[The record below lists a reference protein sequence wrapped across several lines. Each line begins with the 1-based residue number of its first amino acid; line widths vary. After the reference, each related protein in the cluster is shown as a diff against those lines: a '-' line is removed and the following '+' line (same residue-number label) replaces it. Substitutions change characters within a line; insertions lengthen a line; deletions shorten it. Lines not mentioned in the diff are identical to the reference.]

1 MDKIAKTS
9 VLFDIYGCLLTD
21 KKRKTMELY
30 NEDNLSLAEIAE
42 EFGISRAAVYDSIRS
57 TENTLSGYEEKLGL
71 LNSFEQRS
79 RIKENISSLMSDLR
93 SAVTRGESGERITEI
108 LDGMEEL
115 LGKLED

>member
-9 VLFDIYGCLLTD
+9 VLFDIYGGLLTD

-30 NEDNLSLAEIAE
+30 NEDNLSLAEIAD
-42 EFGISRAAVYDSIRS
+42 EFGISRSAVYDSIRS
-57 TENTLSGYEEKLGL
+57 TENTLLGYEEKLGL
-71 LNSFEQRS
+71 LNSFERRTKLSEMLLS
-79 RIKENISSLMSDLR
+79 RMSDIR
-93 SAVTRGESGERITEI
+93 SAVNRGESGERITEI